1 MFDLKRLLQYEFFPA
16 ELPPC
21 FNSDDL
27 AANAQHAIQA
37 TSMLSREYSIPL
49 IYSGYKSETARRKFA
64 VPNPYHY
71 CKAVDCIVQQEPT
84 LKPIFEKSPYALTA
98 PMDRVPKASQPYA
111 KRSSS
116 IAETKQEIE
125 LLYQDNRYEIRL
137 DINSFFD
144 NIYTHTIPWAIHG
157 ISVAKKKKNDRTL
170 LGNQLDKHIRSMNYD
185 QTNGILVGNALSRI
199 VSEIILCTID
209 SQIHEQFPD
218 VSCCRFV
225 DDYYIYTKRSTQVQE
240 IIAFIRGC
248 LSKYEL
254 NFNESKLQ
262 INESPF
268 LYGKPWIEQVKQY
281 IHLQP
286 DVFLSKLIMEYNTY
300 KDIAIIKYG
309 LTVIAQCRYTVTSW
323 PAMQSRLINLWV
335 RFPSLSDRILPI
347 LWKNKTLL
355 KMRGFKAA
363 IYSVIDEAL
372 LLNREQE
379 LIWATWFIKVFNI
392 QISQDYMIRVL
403 QSSNELAIIIMLDII
418 CSSDAKNKPKIL
430 QQCRS
435 LRDELIAEDIDDKG
449 KSNTLMWTSHWLLA
463 YEATRMKWLNLP
475 NEDPFEFARKNTF
488 FRELLLKSVKFYN
501 PQFIYAEPSP
511 YTKNYEYATRTELYA
526 SLSKLKKLIAERLKR
541 EGVDAQ
547 AELTEEEEALYEEFV
562 DILEENEFVY

>member
-84 LKPIFEKSPYALTA
+84 LKPIFEKSPYSLTA

-225 DDYYIYTKRSTQVQE
+225 DDYYIYTKHSTQVQE

>member
-84 LKPIFEKSPYALTA
+84 LKPIFEKSPYSLTA

-379 LIWATWFIKVFNI
+379 LIWAVWFIKVFNI

-418 CSSDAKNKPKIL
+418 CSSDAKNKPKIM
-430 QQCRS
+430 QQRRS

-449 KSNTLMWTSHWLLA
+449 ESNTLMWTSHWLLA